1 MHLHCHNNRL
11 FRGWQCKETNALL
24 APRVQTTGGTAR
36 LEPTTVNE
44 DDDRSV
50 ATSAAAAARRG
61 PHVKVQ
67 AIFALLPRSG
77 LAGGKRQWKSEKKEA
92 NVHIEEAH
100 SFCRRWG
107 DALTLHVIQSNGSH
121 ATALYRTCVPRT
133 EAVHETAGKKA
144 LRVEFHGVFRGAGGA
159 HRNPPKG
166 GAANGIE

>member
-1 MHLHCHNNRL
+1 MNTWRRVGVQLKASNDRSVHLHCHNNRL

-67 AIFALLPRSG
+67 AILALLPRSG
-77 LAGGKRQWKSEKKEA
+77 LAEGQWKSEKKRSERA
-92 NVHIEEAH
+92 
-100 SFCRRWG
+100 
-107 DALTLHVIQSNGSH
+107 
-121 ATALYRTCVPRT
+121 Y
-133 EAVHETAGKKA
+133 
-144 LRVEFHGVFRGAGGA
+144 
-159 HRNPPKG
+159 
-166 GAANGIE
+166 